1 MYIEEKIISNAI
13 IRGGIHYYIYE
24 DAFRLIELCEVNKIQ
39 VLGID
44 SFTIS
49 SNQTVPHMEH
59 SIDLSNDPD
68 AYNKAKAFLKSKEL
82 FDFLF
87 EIVYGDKS
95 L

>member
-1 MYIEEKIISNAI
+1 MCIEEKIISNAI
-13 IRGGIHYYIYE
+13 ICGGIHYYIYE
-24 DAFRLIELCEVNKIQ
+24 DAVRLIELCEENKIQ

-49 SNQTVPHMEH
+49 SNKTVPHMEH
-59 SIDLSNDPD
+59 SIDLSNDPN
-68 AYNKAKAFLKSKEL
+68 AYNNARAFLKSKEL

-87 EIVYGDKS
+87 EVVYDDEP